1 VLAGYRIG
9 SPIGRGGMG
18 IVYDAEH
25 VALGRSVAVK
35 IVAPELSTDLTF
47 RERFLREARLA
58 ATLEH
63 PSIIPIYDAGEVD
76 GVIYIAMRRV
86 HGSDLAAFLSA
97 NGPLDARRAIDVLR
111 PVASALDAAHRRR
124 LVHRDVKPQ
133 NILIEPET
141 AESDEHVFLTDFGLT
156 KRTDDSGGLTRS
168 GMFVGTFRYAAP
180 EQFQGTDI
188 DGRTDEYALA
198 CVAQQCLTGSPP
210 FAGDSDPQVMYGHL
224 AAPPPPIT
232 AMRPDL
238 PQAVDA
244 VMARALA
251 KEMEDRYPTCT
262 AFVADL
268 DGALTGRAPRPDVV
282 DRTVVAP
289 PPPPPPAAP
298 TTQPPV
304 VDPTRVAE
312 PPPPVPAWSPAGAA
326 PAAPS
331 PAAVSPNWAP
341 PAGPVAGVP
350 VRPKPPS
357 RVRAWALV
365 AVGAV
370 LAVVTAGLAS
380 DTDSPAL
387 IALVFA
393 APPALVALALLVAKH
408 RGTRVGWGIVAL
420 LVGAASAVL
429 GAAATFTGNPEA
441 ALLILGG
448 ILILIG
454 GIQAI
459 RHAPSAVPPP
469 PRWG

>member
-1 VLAGYRIG
+1 
-9 SPIGRGGMG
+9 
-18 IVYDAEH
+18 
-25 VALGRSVAVK
+25 
-35 IVAPELSTDLTF
+35 
-47 RERFLREARLA
+47 
-58 ATLEH
+58 
-63 PSIIPIYDAGEVD
+63 
-76 GVIYIAMRRV
+76 MRRV
-86 HGSDLAAFLSA
+86 HGSDLAGFLAA
-97 NGPLDARRAIDVLR
+97 NGPLDARRAVDVLR
-111 PVASALDAAHRRR
+111 PVASALDAAHRRH

-133 NILIEPET
+133 NILIEPAT
-141 AESDEHVFLTDFGLT
+141 ADSEEHVFLTDFGLT

-238 PQAVDA
+238 PSAVDA

-251 KEMEDRYPTCT
+251 KEKEDRYPTCV

-268 DGALTGRAPRPDVV
+268 DGALTGRGPRPDVV

-289 PPPPPPAAP
+289 PPPAPRPPAGAAVP
-298 TTQPPV
+298 PPPV
-304 VDPTRVAE
+304 VDPTRTAV
-312 PPPPVPAWSPAGAA
+312 PPPGAAWSPAGVA
-326 PAAPS
+326 PAPN
-331 PAAVSPNWAP
+331 PAAMSPDWAP
-341 PAGPVAGVP
+341 PAGPVAGAPAVAG
-350 VRPKPPS
+350 RPS
-357 RVRAWALV
+357 RVRAWTLV

-370 LAVVTAGLAS
+370 LGLLTAALAA
-380 DTDSPAL
+380 DTDTPAL

-393 APPALVALALLVAKH
+393 APPAIIAMALAVARR
-408 RGTRVGWGIVAL
+408 RGGRVGWGVVAIVD
-420 LVGAASAVL
+420 GAFNAVI

-448 ILILIG
+448 ALIMIG
-454 GIQAI
+454 GIRAI
-459 RHAPSAVPPP
+459 RHAPPRPGAVPPLP
-469 PRWG
+469 PWR